1 MTVWETLNRFDNGSF
16 EHAKEKQ
23 RKQDSERD
31 DKVGF
36 STHKKKSINIIKTYS
51 NFITRQEKLVKKY

>member
-23 RKQDSERD
+23 RKQESKWD
-31 DKVGF
+31 DKEGF
-36 STHKKKSINIIKTYS
+36 FTRKKIN
-51 NFITRQEKLVKKY
+51 KYN